1 MTTERRVPI
10 YAHWDGYEL
19 PVERRAGQGE
29 PAVGDV
35 LRIEIEDGCSTQRR
49 PFRVIGKRDRLGA
62 STEAPAGSDG
72 TGKVA
77 VDLDVEPVGPQ
88 PGW

>member
-1 MTTERRVPI
+1 MTAEPRLPI

-19 PVERRAGQGE
+19 VVERRLGQGE
-29 PAVGDV
+29 PEVGDM
-35 LRIEIEDGCSTQRR
+35 LRIEIEEGCSTQRR
-49 PFRVIGKRDRLGA
+49 PFRVIGKRDRLDDSAGA
-62 STEAPAGSDG
+62 NGSAR
-72 TGKVA
+72 VA